1 MLASPRGTGP
11 VLSRRPQQ
19 PTRRAWHRAHRVP
32 GARMRAPELPARNP
46 AHAGLSALYPSCGE
60 ARAALLCD
68 ESGAAPTSE
77 VPRWAPR
84 LAGSACAD
92 RHRGLPC
99 FPRTQGCQG
108 HRRARRLAAL
118 LRTNSRAELTSDF
131 GSFRALLAGN
141 SRLSPQP
148 TRDAL
153 SAEDR
158 DGSEMAAPAFPA
170 RAVAS
175 ATPDL
180 SVAADEQRKRRWKRL
195 LCHESES
202 LRHAAR
208 PQLTT
213 PRDRLQAPAVSD
225 LILRFCQ
232 AKRQHAVASVSVA
245 NRAGSVVVV
254 DPQGLVL
261 CPSRPELSV
270 PGGDR
275 DA

>member
-180 SVAADEQRKRRWKRL
+180 SVAADEDRASGLHARALLLPPGSRREPAPRRAPLRVPQRRSAVSPGR
-195 LCHESES
+195 
-202 LRHAAR
+202 AAR
-208 PQLTT
+208 
-213 PRDRLQAPAVSD
+213 RAAP
-225 LILRFCQ
+225 C
-232 AKRQHAVASVSVA
+232 
-245 NRAGSVVVV
+245 
-254 DPQGLVL
+254 
-261 CPSRPELSV
+261 RPFRE
-270 PGGDR
+270 
-275 DA
+275 